1 MANQIAL
8 ILGVGA
14 EDGIGGALCKRAAQ
28 DGYHVVAVGRTEEKL
43 RKIVGIINNN
53 GGNASSFVVDLTKEP
68 EIVSLFMAVSYTH
81 LTLPTICSV

>member
-43 RKIVGIINNN
+43 RKIVGAI
-53 GGNASSFVVDLTKEP
+53 K
-68 EIVSLFMAVSYTH
+68 
-81 LTLPTICSV
+81 

>member
-43 RKIVGIINNN
+43 RKIVGAINNN
-53 GGNASSFVVDLTKEP
+53 GGKASSLCRRFNERARDR
-68 EIVSLFMAVSYTH
+68 I
-81 LTLPTICSV
+81 TIYEDRRYERGIGLRLL